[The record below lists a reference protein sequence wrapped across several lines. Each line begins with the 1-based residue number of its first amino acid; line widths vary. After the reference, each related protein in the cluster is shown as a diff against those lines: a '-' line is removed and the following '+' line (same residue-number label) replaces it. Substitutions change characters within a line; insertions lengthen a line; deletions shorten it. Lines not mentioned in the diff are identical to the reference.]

1 VTDYQTFL
9 ASKRHTVS
17 DSGVSVM
24 PDAVH
29 PKLFDWQKQIVLWA
43 LRKGQSA
50 IFADCGLG
58 KTPMQLEWA
67 RLVSRSQDKPV
78 LILAPLAVA
87 PQTVREA
94 EKFGIEVQRSA
105 GEINGRI
112 LVTNYEKLHHFHPSD
127 FSAVVCDES
136 SILKSFDGTR
146 RQQITEFMRRVPYR
160 LLCTATAA
168 PNDYIELGT
177 SSECLGNLGYTD
189 MLGRFFINDQR
200 VISPMTYRHRGQD
213 YAAVGEK
220 AGWRFKGHA
229 EEAFWRW
236 VCSWA
241 RALRKPSDIGYD
253 DDGFI
258 LPKLT
263 EAEIVVKARSKRP
276 DLLFEVMAVG
286 FHEEREVTRRTIN
299 ERCEIAAE
307 KVNGTG
313 QPAVVWCHLNDEADT
328 LVKMC
333 PGAEQ
338 VSGADSDE
346 RKEAKFEA
354 FRYGNLRVLII
365 KPKIGAYGLN
375 WQHCSHVVYFV
386 SHSYEQY
393 YQAVRRCWRFGQT
406 RPVTVDII
414 RTEAQERVMQN
425 LKRKSDAADRMFV
438 DLVNYMNNA
447 MKSNGH
453 REFNERMEVPSW
465 L

>member
-1 VTDYQTFL
+1 
-9 ASKRHTVS
+9 
-17 DSGVSVM
+17 M
-24 PDAVH
+24 PDVVH
-29 PKLFDWQKQIVLWA
+29 PKLFDWQRDIVLWA
-43 LRKGQSA
+43 LKKGQGA

-67 RLVSRSQDKPV
+67 RLVSRNQDKPV

-105 GEINGRI
+105 GEVTGRI

-146 RQQITEFMRRVPYR
+146 RTQITEFMRRVPYR

-189 MLGRFFINDQR
+189 MLGRFFINDQH
-200 VISPMTYRHRGQD
+200 VISPMTYRRRGQD
-213 YAAVGEK
+213 LAAVGEK

-263 EAEIVVKARSKRP
+263 EIETVVKARSKRP

-307 KVNGTG
+307 KVNHTG
-313 QPAVVWCHLNDEADT
+313 QPAVIWCHLNDEADT
-328 LVKMC
+328 MVKMC
-333 PGAEQ
+333 PDAEQ
-338 VSGADSDE
+338 VSGQDSDE
-346 RKEAKFEA
+346 SKESKFEA
-354 FRYGNLRVLII
+354 FRYGKLRVLVI

-375 WQHCSHVVYFV
+375 WQHCAHVVYFV

-406 RPVTVDII
+406 QPVTVDII

-425 LKRKSDAADRMFV
+425 LKRKSDAADRMFA
-438 DLVNYMNNA
+438 DLVAYMNNT
-447 MKSNGH
+447 MKANGH
-453 REFNERMEVPSW
+453 RDFNEEMEVPKW

>member
-1 VTDYQTFL
+1 
-9 ASKRHTVS
+9 
-17 DSGVSVM
+17 
-24 PDAVH
+24 
-29 PKLFDWQKQIVLWA
+29 
-43 LRKGQSA
+43 
-50 IFADCGLG
+50 
-58 KTPMQLEWA
+58 
-67 RLVSRSQDKPV
+67 
-78 LILAPLAVA
+78 
-87 PQTVREA
+87 
-94 EKFGIEVQRSA
+94 
-105 GEINGRI
+105 
-112 LVTNYEKLHHFHPSD
+112 
-127 FSAVVCDES
+127 
-136 SILKSFDGTR
+136 
-146 RQQITEFMRRVPYR
+146 
-160 LLCTATAA
+160 
-168 PNDYIELGT
+168 
-177 SSECLGNLGYTD
+177 